1 MTYVFGHQK
10 GTKNDQKLVKPIL
23 EMADTGQ
30 GELSHFDGL
39 IGDFM
44 GFLSISFHIY

>member
-10 GTKNDQKLVKPIL
+10 GTKNDQKLVKTIL

-30 GELSHFDGL
+30 EELDGL

-44 GFLSISFHIY
+44 GFLSIFID